1 MEKGAQ
7 KPRRPNFTQQDC
19 LLLAQVMG
27 EEHPGLKM
35 SFNSVVKHRFTNGIT
50 SQTKKTCWKMI
61 QAKFNA
67 SGSEQRD
74 ADHLEKKWDNLCALH
89 RSIYADHQRSLAMTG
104 MGPVPSK
111 YSLITEAVMD
121 VVGRSTASVVGAAT
135 MATDSTFNMLISQG
149 TEVVTEVNH
158 SPTASL
164 AQARDSSSIEQP
176 VFIVL
181 APALTPSQ
189 GPVKR
194 KNCCCDCHTEV

>member
-19 LLLAQVMG
+19 LILAQVMG
-27 EEHPGLKM
+27 EEHPELKM
-35 SFNSVVKHRFTNGIT
+35 SFNSVVKHRFTNDKQANVYFEGIT

-135 MATDSTFNMLISQG
+135 MATDITFNMLISQG
-149 TEVVTEVNH
+149 AEVVTEVNH
-158 SPTASL
+158 SPTVPL
-164 AQARDSSSIEQP
+164 AQARDSPRSLIWVSCCA
-176 VFIVL
+176 VFEVL
-181 APALTPSQ
+181 LQ
-189 GPVKR
+189 K
-194 KNCCCDCHTEV
+194 